1 MASTRYVILHH
12 RASASEHW
20 DLLLE
25 HDGALLTWQLPS
37 PHLSTLPLRARRIAN
52 HRLAYLEYEGPL
64 TGDRGTVTRVEA
76 GRVTIRDL
84 NDTLCAFDLSGGRFE
99 GAFRLELANP
109 VVGHWLLRSDGN
121 AD

>member
-1 MASTRYVILHH
+1 MLEHH
-12 RASASEHW
+12 R
-20 DLLLE
+20 
-25 HDGALLTWQLPS
+25 ALLTWQLPS
-37 PHLSTLPLRARRIAN
+37 PDLCTLPLQARRIAN

-64 TGDRGTVTRVEA
+64 TGDRGAVTRVEA

-99 GAFRLELANP
+99 GAFRLELADASE
-109 VVGHWLLRSDGN
+109 GHWLLRSAGN